1 MGFFFKSE
9 KKKDDIVVIFD
20 IGSGSVGG
28 ASENDVVS
36 KMQSHLH
43 NDHADRAG
51 DHKKMMHEAKKT
63 LDEQPIAA

>member
-1 MGFFFKSE
+1 
-9 KKKDDIVVIFD
+9 
-20 IGSGSVGG
+20 
-28 ASENDVVS
+28 
-36 KMQSHLH
+36 MQSHLH

>member
-1 MGFFFKSE
+1 MQTMTCE
-9 KKKDDIVVIFD
+9 C
-20 IGSGSVGG
+20 GSVVSG